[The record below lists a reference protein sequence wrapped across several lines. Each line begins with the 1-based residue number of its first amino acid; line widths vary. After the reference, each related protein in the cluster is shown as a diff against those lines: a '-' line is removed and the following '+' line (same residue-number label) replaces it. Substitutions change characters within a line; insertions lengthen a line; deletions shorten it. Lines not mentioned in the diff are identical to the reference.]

1 MYAQQAEDAPAF
13 GATTKSKTSSMPD
26 KDFNLMFSAV
36 EAQWILTVL
45 DDTLNKLSLS
55 SYLTPDILKDRIM
68 DAIDHETVVALK
80 EHFEIEKSYT
90 DILQEHML
98 EIQEN
103 DGKEVEMGKDE
114 KSLFESNSKMLEDST
129 RTVVRLLKMNPVL
142 ARRLRD
148 ICEKRTTSALDFIN
162 IFARLRKL
170 IHDKLRMTAE
180 EERAM
185 KDQLEKLQEEDA
197 EDSKRTKDLNEGLAV
212 EKEEHKQALATKD
225 RKIAR
230 LKDQIETLK
239 VRTQADREE
248 FEAKMQEQADVAQQV
263 FEKSQEDLL
272 QKLQTITDKLS
283 ADGQMHYA
291 EEMKEHR
298 KKFQDALQVEKLI
311 EEYDY
316 DMTEKHDNLTKLK
329 KMYEEESE
337 ELQVLS
343 EYFAE
348 VDAELQRQAAEIADL
363 TQRRDEELVVLRTK
377 HQAAVL
383 IQKLFRGFHTKN
395 LAGGKKKK
403 ASKKDKSK

>member
-1 MYAQQAEDAPAF
+1 MYAQQAPVEETEV
-13 GATTKSKTSSMPD
+13 GSKTTSLPE

-68 DAIDHETVVALK
+68 DAGIDHETVVALK

-103 DGKEVEMGKDE
+103 NGEEVEMGKDE
-114 KSLFESNSKMLEDST
+114 KQLFENSSQALEDST

-142 ARRLRD
+142 ARKLRD

-180 EERAM
+180 EEKAM
-185 KDQLEKLQEEDA
+185 REQLDRLQEEDA
-197 EDSKRTKDLNEGLAV
+197 EDKGRIRELNEGLAI
-212 EKEEHKQALATKD
+212 EKEEHKQALSGKD

-230 LKDQIETLK
+230 LREQIESLTIQ
-239 VRTQADREE
+239 TQQNRDDFENQMQKEADL
-248 FEAKMQEQADVAQQV
+248 AQEV
-263 FEKSQEDLL
+263 FERSKADLEEQL
-272 QKLQTITDKLS
+272 GVITKKLG
-283 ADGQMHYA
+283 ADGQSNYA

-298 KKFQDALQVEKLI
+298 KKFSDAVKVEKLI
-311 EEYDY
+311 EKYDQ
-316 DMTEKHDNLTKLK
+316 DMGEKHDNLTALK

-343 EYFAE
+343 EYFSE
-348 VDAELQRQAAEIADL
+348 VDAELRRQAEEIADL
-363 TQRRDEELVVLRTK
+363 TARRDEELVRLRTK

-383 IQKLFRGFHTKN
+383 IQKLFRGFHAKN

-403 ASKKDKSK
+403 ESKKDKKK